1 MPIELLR
8 ACFKWF
14 ATLRQTWKR
23 CIWNI
28 QRDKSTNKRTDIS
41 LSRHQI
47 KWERNLFDSWS
58 RKAGLILTT
67 KVATNLSVSSGWNI
81 CHNTRNTLEPY
92 GSRCRDAFFHT
103 TAQMF
108 CQRGRS
114 MREKSGWIGLEKTI
128 QAEIRGRVKAVIWKK
143 MQTCL
148 FVEKY
153 YAIAI

>member
-1 MPIELLR
+1 MLLLGSKKTIYSVVIFQKLLISP
-8 ACFKWF
+8 CFKWF
-14 ATLRQTWKR
+14 ATLCQTWKR

-81 CHNTRNTLEPY
+81 CHNTRHTLEPY
-92 GSRCRDAFFHT
+92 RSRCRDVFSHDCGNVLSERQKYERKIRLNWAW
-103 TAQMF
+103 
-108 CQRGRS
+108 
-114 MREKSGWIGLEKTI
+114 EDNSGWNTRQG
-128 QAEIRGRVKAVIWKK
+128 
-143 MQTCL
+143 
-148 FVEKY
+148 
-153 YAIAI
+153 

>member
-1 MPIELLR
+1 MLLLGSKNTIYSVVIFQKLLISP
-8 ACFKWF
+8 CFKWF
-14 ATLRQTWKR
+14 ATLCQTWKR

-81 CHNTRNTLEPY
+81 CHNTRNTLKPC
-92 GSRCRDAFFHT
+92 GSRCRDAFFT
-103 TAQMF
+103 LLRKYFVRDADIW
-108 CQRGRS
+108 
-114 MREKSGWIGLEKTI
+114 EKNPAELGLRR
-128 QAEIRGRVKAVIWKK
+128 QFR
-143 MQTCL
+143 L
-148 FVEKY
+148 KY
-153 YAIAI
+153 EAGLKQ